1 MTDDCV
7 FCRIAAGAAPAR
19 FVYQDDQVIAFHDIA
34 PVAPTHILIV
44 PRRHI
49 VSTAHIDD
57 QTAPLMGRLVQVAA
71 QIARAENVEAS
82 GYRLIVNSGPDSGQI
97 VMHLHVHLLAG
108 RRMGRLG

>member
-1 MTDDCV
+1 MKDDCV
-7 FCRIAAGAAPAR
+7 FCRIAAGKAPAR
-19 FVYQDDQVIAFHDIA
+19 FVYQDDEVIAFHDIV

-49 VSTAHIDD
+49 LNTAHIDD
-57 QTAPLMGRLVQVAA
+57 QAVPLVGRLVQVAA

-82 GYRLIVNSGPDSGQI
+82 GYRLIINTGPDGGQV
-97 VMHLHVHLLAG
+97 VMHLHIHLLAG

>member
-1 MTDDCV
+1 MKEDCI
-7 FCRIAAGAAPAR
+7 FCRIAAGRAPAR
-19 FVYQDDQVIAFHDIA
+19 FVYQDDEVIAFRDIA

-44 PRRHI
+44 PRRHLLN
-49 VSTAHIDD
+49 TAEIDD

-82 GYRLIVNSGPDSGQI
+82 GYRLIINTGPDGGQV
-97 VMHLHVHLLAG
+97 VMHLHIHLLAG

>member
-1 MTDDCV
+1 VKEDCI
-7 FCRIAAGAAPAR
+7 FCRIAAGKAPAR
-19 FVYQDDQVIAFHDIA
+19 FVYQDDEVIAFRDIA

-49 VSTAHIDD
+49 LNTAEIDD

-71 QIARAENVEAS
+71 QVARAENVEAS
-82 GYRLIVNSGPDSGQI
+82 GYRLIINAGPDGGQV
-97 VMHLHVHLLAG
+97 VMHLHIHLLAG